1 MPEGRVSTILGG
13 KAMQFFLG
21 NYGDDKLALIDPSSD
36 DPYRLVDLAVR
47 SVHFQ
52 LDPARVKIAYVFTED
67 GKLHALDVLSGD
79 IVRSA
84 QITEP
89 YSKDGHWRDPRP
101 RIAVMGDLIAV
112 TDPREQLVR
121 LIDAESFEE
130 ARTINVEGL
139 PFNVVAVG
147 GSGLQH

>member
-1 MPEGRVSTILGG
+1 
-13 KAMQFFLG
+13 
-21 NYGDDKLALIDPSSD
+21 
-36 DPYRLVDLAVR
+36 
-47 SVHFQ
+47 
-52 LDPARVKIAYVFTED
+52 
-67 GKLHALDVLSGD
+67 
-79 IVRSA
+79 
-84 QITEP
+84 
-89 YSKDGHWRDPRP
+89 
-101 RIAVMGDLIAV
+101 MGDLIAV